1 MNRNDVVV
9 IQLFSF
15 IMVDTR
21 IEQLIQRRTLLNTTP
36 QSLRHASLLFISGW
50 IRGQLDQDNWRKM
63 QGGDAGSIASII
75 IDFVVVVQVGSCNP
89 YVCEYIIYRAKTLS
103 VIICSGLGLGYHH
116 GLSFCCVSII
126 ALLSINDKNPSYHQ
140 HHMKSSL
147 LIWST
152 TGTGPSTTSGLP
164 LPSSSCTFLASPSSL
179 QRFEH

>member
-1 MNRNDVVV
+1 
-9 IQLFSF
+9 
-15 IMVDTR
+15 MVDTR

-75 IDFVVVVQVGSCNP
+75 IDFVVVVQVGSYNP
-89 YVCEYIIYRAKTLS
+89 YICEYIIYRAKTLS

-126 ALLSINDKNPSYHQ
+126 ALLSLNDKNPSYHQ
-140 HHMKSSL
+140 HHMSCLEKPNL
-147 LIWST
+147 LISST
-152 TGTGPSTTSGLP
+152 TGTGPSTTSGLQ
-164 LPSSSCTFLASPSSL
+164 LPSSSCTFPASPSSL
-179 QRFEH
+179 QRWEHLRKVLGEKAI